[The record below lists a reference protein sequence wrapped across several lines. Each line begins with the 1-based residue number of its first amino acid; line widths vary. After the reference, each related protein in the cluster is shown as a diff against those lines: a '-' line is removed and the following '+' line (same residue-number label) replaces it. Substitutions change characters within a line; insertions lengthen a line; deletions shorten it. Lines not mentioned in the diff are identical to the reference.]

1 MSNNTEIVS
10 RFIAAWE
17 ARDVDAIMAF
27 FAKDAAYHNMPMPKL
42 VGQTQIREFIQ
53 PFVDGADKV
62 SFQVLH
68 SAENAAGTVL
78 NERVDSFVL
87 KDGKKLA
94 IKVVGIF
101 ELSGGKI
108 TAWRDYFDMKEF
120 EAQMAA

>member
-27 FAKDAAYHNMPMPKL
+27 FAPDAVYHNMPMPKL
-42 VGQTQIREFIQ
+42 VGHAQIREFIQ
-53 PFVDGADKV
+53 PFVDGADKIA
-62 SFQVLH
+62 FKVLH

-101 ELSGGKI
+101 ECSGAKI

-120 EAQMAA
+120 EAQMAG

>member
-87 KDGKKLA
+87 KNGKKLA

-108 TAWRDYFDMKEF
+108 AAWRDYFDMKEF

>member
-17 ARDVDAIMAF
+17 ARNVDAIMAF
-27 FAKDAAYHNMPMPKL
+27 FAPDAIYHNMPMPVL
-42 VGQTQIREFIQ
+42 VGHAQIREFIQ
-53 PFVDGADKV
+53 PFVDSADRIAFK
-62 SFQVLH
+62 VLH

-78 NERVDSFVL
+78 NERVDSFVM

-101 ELSGGKI
+101 ECCGGKI
-108 TAWRDYFDMKEF
+108 VAWRDYFDMKEF
-120 EAQMAA
+120 EAQMAG